1 MSRTVDL
8 FLDSDQPL
16 ELVALQL
23 SELTSAQ
30 LSASPDAARF
40 VLQEE
45 GVTAYLSEHDFLDDD
60 DLPLSEFP
68 YVLSARVREPGDID
82 HSPEARYL
90 RRLNARWRE
99 QTGLPSLLV
108 IDLERPDA
116 PEFATGAPGPTAA
129 PGPVPAS
136 AGLPTTA
143 PAGMPQPPAPAASH
157 GTAE

>member
-16 ELVALQL
+16 ALVAAQL
-23 SELTSAQ
+23 SELTSARV
-30 LSASPDAARF
+30 SALPGRAQF
-40 VLQEE
+40 VLEEE
-45 GVTAYLSEHDFLDDD
+45 GVTAYLAEHDFLDDD
-60 DLPLSEFP
+60 DLPLSEFA
-68 YVLSARVREPGDID
+68 YVLSARVRAGGDID

-116 PEFATGAPGPTAA
+116 EALGSSEPGTAPGRAA
-129 PGPVPAS
+129 
-136 AGLPTTA
+136 LPQA
-143 PAGMPQPPAPAASH
+143 
-157 GTAE
+157 